1 MAVQHML
8 GCCRT
13 AVVPDRCGRF
23 SAHGRSGRNVPWFRG
38 SLSGICG
45 FGGVLPP
52 TVSESIFTNR
62 GFPTFLWGQ
71 YPRGRRIPV
80 NSRVGYGRTGTNREI
95 PTVHPHAT
103 ARIPASPAS
112 TDTDNSPN
120 VGRRFCRHRQPPQR
134 QQTLLPTL
142 TVHSASANAFDDTGN
157 CLSVGRRAYGKI
169 TVR

>member
-1 MAVQHML
+1 MFGGGQSCLAVQHML

-80 NSRVGYGRTGTNREI
+80 NSHVGYGRTGTNRGI
-95 PTVHPHAT
+95 PTVLPHHPHAT
-103 ARIPASPAS
+103 APIPASP
-112 TDTDNSPN
+112 
-120 VGRRFCRHRQPPQR
+120 CLHRHRQLPQR
-134 QQTLLPTL
+134 RQTLLPTP
-142 TVHSASANAFDDTGN
+142 TAIPTSTDTSTDTDSRLN
-157 CLSVGRRAYGKI
+157 VDKRF
-169 TVR
+169 

>member
-1 MAVQHML
+1 M
-8 GCCRT
+8 
-13 AVVPDRCGRF
+13 VPCWCGRF
-23 SAHGRSGRNVPWFRG
+23 SAHGRSGRNVPWFCG

-45 FGGVLPP
+45 FGGVLPSA
-52 TVSESIFTNR
+52 VSRAIFMNR
-62 GFPTFLWGQ
+62 GFPTFPLGQ

-80 NSRVGYGRTGTNREI
+80 NSHVGYGRTGTNRGI
-95 PTVHPHAT
+95 PTVLPHHPHVT

-112 TDTDNSPN
+112 IDTDGDPS
-120 VGRRFCRHRQPPQR
+120 VGRRLCRHRQPPQR

-169 TVR
+169 AVR